1 MKQAPCS
8 ALVGQFVESQLVSM
22 QPLFRS
28 HNGHIGEKFPPPFL
42 TILFFSCFFTF
53 PFTMSMSEL
62 STPSIPT
69 TFYNNH
75 AANITSPSMLSL
87 AQTHS
92 NQSVSC
98 VLTQFR
104 HISEHVE
111 SDGSWS
117 EMASMSGNNTKTVCL
132 PRVKL
137 L

>member
-1 MKQAPCS
+1 MFSFGRAVCGKPAGVHATTFPFTQRPYW
-8 ALVGQFVESQLVSM
+8 G
-22 QPLFRS
+22 
-28 HNGHIGEKFPPPFL
+28 NNFPPPFL